1 MLRKCLGIIL
11 LAGSA
16 GFLQAQVITNKDV
29 LEMASRNY
37 RAVENENYAKA
48 LKLAKDK
55 GWSLTIQSS
64 NGRKAV
70 LVGVDAIGHP
80 KYYISQNNS
89 VAAATTK
96 TNQLWPGGSTGL
108 NLSGSSAG
116 LKNKIGIWDEGKILT
131 THVELTGRVTQKD
144 NASSLADHATH
155 VAGTMIATGINANAK
170 GMAYAMPGMVAYD
183 FDNDFSEMFSEAAN
197 LILSNHSYGI
207 IAGWNYN
214 SSFSRW
220 EFWGRAGENEDYKFG
235 YYSEDAQI
243 LDSIAYNAPNYLIVK
258 AAGNNRAYNGPEEGA
273 KYYRYNATNQMV
285 EAGNRPAGI
294 SSNDAFGSIAW
305 DANAKNILT
314 VGAVE
319 GIPGGY
325 NRKEDVVMSSFSS
338 WGPTDDGRIKPDLV
352 ADGVEVFSTN
362 ASSNTGYDS
371 RNGTSHSSPNAT
383 GSLLLL
389 QEYWSKLKA
398 GAFMRSATLKGLAI
412 HSADEAGSFPG
423 PDYRY
428 GWGLLN
434 VEKAANMITAAVSSN
449 NASTSEHL
457 IYENNLSNG
466 QSFSTTVIASGKS
479 PLAATISWTD
489 PKGTVETVNM
499 LNNPAKKLVNDL
511 DIRITKGSRTYL
523 PWILHPA
530 SPALSASR
538 GDNITDNVERINIDS
553 TIPGESYT
561 ITVTHKGS
569 LQRGQQAYSLMISG
583 GGGVAYCASAPTS
596 NTGARIDSVVIGSL
610 KYENPAGCTSYTNA
624 TNYSGDIETSQPLS
638 LRVKTS
644 SCDASNNPR
653 IVTVYIDFNNNGVFD
668 ASEKIAQSA
677 ALNANTTFATNIT
690 TPVGLPTG
698 AIYLMRVIVQET
710 SQASDVNP
718 CGNYGKGETADFRLR
733 VVAASNDMSVTGII
747 APSSGNCGIDGQ
759 YLTISVKNN
768 GTVDQSNLPFTATI
782 SNGSTTIA
790 NFSTV
795 FKGTLSALTSMEYT
809 FPTAF
814 NTIPG
819 TSYTI
824 SSSVNMAG
832 DQNLANNTISS
843 TVQTAAKPSTATAAA
858 TICNNN
864 ALLKVLNPS
873 LSSNYYWYN
882 SPTATTAFA
891 VGASVNTS
899 NIPGNNTFY
908 LGKENRGSLGPSNKL
923 VFPNGGYN
931 YFSGNYINFRND
943 VPLTIE
949 SAKLYTGYP
958 GTIIFT
964 VANYAGPDGQGGYN
978 YFPLSEVELKVE
990 ASNPTPAMGAVT
1002 GNPAGDTGKVYRLN
1016 LPVNT
1021 TGDHILIIN
1030 CLDNAT
1036 IFRNNGITG
1045 NSYPFSIPNV
1055 MSITG
1060 NSAVNSNNAADTNFY
1075 KQFYYFLYDVKVNT
1089 NDCVSDRVPIVANLP
1104 LVPVI
1109 SLVGDSLVSSLP
1121 NGNQW
1126 YLNDTLIAG
1135 ATRSSIKPIR
1145 NGVYKSIVTDAS
1157 GCGQISNNINFQN
1170 GVIPDDIFLTVSPNP
1185 NKGRFQVSFE
1195 VFEKNDL
1202 SLEIFNSVGQ
1212 KLLEQ
1217 AYPGFNGKFSKTI
1230 YLEQAAA
1237 GLYVLKIRYNNK
1249 TYLKK
1254 FLIQR

>member
-1 MLRKCLGIIL
+1 MGIVL
-11 LAGSA
+11 LAGSS
-16 GFLQAQVITNKDV
+16 GFLQAQVITNRDV
-29 LEMASRNY
+29 LEMAARNY

-64 NGRKAV
+64 NGRNAV
-70 LVGVDAIGHP
+70 LVGVDAVGHP
-80 KYYISQNNS
+80 KYYITQNNTI
-89 VAAATTK
+89 AAATTK
-96 TNQLWPGGSTGL
+96 ANQLWPGGSTGL
-108 NLSGSSAG
+108 NLSGSSTG
-116 LKNKIGIWDEGKILT
+116 LKNKLGIWDEGKILN

-144 NASSLADHATH
+144 NASSVADHSTH

-170 GMAYAMPGMVAYD
+170 GMAYAMPGIVAYD
-183 FDNDFSEMFSEAAN
+183 FDNDFSEMFAEASN

-220 EFWGRAGENEDYKFG
+220 EFWGRSGENEDYKFG
-235 YYSEDAQI
+235 YYSEDAQL

-258 AAGNNRAYNGPEEGA
+258 AAGNNRAYTGPDEGT
-273 KYYRYNATNQMV
+273 KYYRFNTSNQMV
-285 EAGNRPAGI
+285 DAGNRPAGM

-352 ADGVEVFSTN
+352 ADGVQVYSSN

-371 RNGTSHSSPNAT
+371 RNGTSHASPNTT

-434 VEKAANMITAAVSSN
+434 VEKAAAMITAAVSSN
-449 NASTSEHL
+449 NASASDHL

-466 QSFSTTVIASGKS
+466 QRFSTTVIASGKS

-489 PKGTVETVNM
+489 PKGNVETVNM

-511 DIRITKGSRTYL
+511 DISITKGARTFL
-523 PWILHPA
+523 PWVLNPA
-530 SPALSASR
+530 IPALSASR
-538 GDNITDNVERINIDS
+538 GNNITDNVERINIDS
-553 TIPGESYT
+553 TIPGDTYT
-561 ITVTHKGS
+561 ITVTHKGN

-583 GGGVAYCASAPTS
+583 GGGLAYCASAPTS
-596 NTGARIDSVVIGSL
+596 NTGARIDSVVLGTL

-624 TNYSGDIETSQPLS
+624 TNFSGDIESSQSLS

-644 SCDASNNPR
+644 SCDASTNPR
-653 IVTVYIDFNNNGVFD
+653 IVTVYIDFNNNGLFD

-677 ALNANTTFATNIT
+677 ALNANTAYATNIT
-690 TPVGLPTG
+690 TPAGLSTG

-710 SQASDVNP
+710 SLASDVNP

-733 VVAASNDMSVTGII
+733 VVAASNDLSLTGILSP
-747 APSSGNCGIDGQ
+747 ASGNCGIDGQ
-759 YLTISVKNN
+759 YLTVSLKNN
-768 GTVDQSNLPFTATI
+768 GSIEQTNIPLTATI

-790 NFSTV
+790 SFSAV
-795 FKGTLSALTSMEYT
+795 FKGTLSALSSMEYT

-814 NTIPG
+814 NTLPG
-819 TSYTI
+819 TTYSI
-824 SSSVNMAG
+824 NSSVNMVG
-832 DQNLANNTISS
+832 DQNLSNNSMSS
-843 TVQTAAKPSTATAAA
+843 TVVTAAKPSNASAAA

-864 ALLKVLNPS
+864 ALLKVLNP
-873 LSSNYYWYN
+873 LVSSNYYWYN
-882 SPTATTAFA
+882 STTATSALA
-891 VGASVNTS
+891 VGSAVSTN

-908 LGKENRGSLGPSNKL
+908 LGKESRGAVGATTKL
-923 VFPNGGYN
+923 AYPNGGYN
-931 YFSGNYINFRND
+931 YFSGNYINFRNE

-949 SAKLYTGYP
+949 TAKLYTGYP

-978 YFPLSEVELKVE
+978 YYPLSEVALQVE
-990 ASNPTPAMGAVT
+990 ASNPNPVMGAVT

-1021 TGDHILIIN
+1021 PGDHILIIN

-1055 MSITG
+1055 ISITG
-1060 NSAVNSNNAADTNFY
+1060 NSAVNSTNTADTNFY
-1075 KQFYYFLYDVKVNT
+1075 QQFYYFLYNMKVNT
-1089 NDCVSDRVPIVANLP
+1089 NNCVSDRVPVVANLP
-1104 LVPVI
+1104 MVPVI
-1109 SLVGDSLVSSLP
+1109 SLVGDSLLSSLSA
-1121 NGNQW
+1121 GNQW
-1126 YLNDTLIAG
+1126 YLNDTLISG
-1135 ATRSSIKPIR
+1135 ANRASIKPIR
-1145 NGVYKSIVTDAS
+1145 NGIYKSIVTDAS
-1157 GCGQISNNINFQN
+1157 GCGQISNSINFQN
-1170 GVIPDDIFLTVSPNP
+1170 GVIPDDIFLNVFPNP
-1185 NKGRFQVSFE
+1185 NKGRFKVSLE

-1202 SLEIFNSVGQ
+1202 VLEVLNNWGQ
-1212 KLLEQ
+1212 RLLMEE
-1217 AYPGFNGKFSKTI
+1217 YPGFNGKLNKTLSLI
-1230 YLEQAAA
+1230 DAAA
-1237 GLYVLKIRYNNK
+1237 GLYIIKVRYNNK

>member
-1 MLRKCLGIIL
+1 MGIVL
-11 LAGSA
+11 LAGSS
-16 GFLQAQVITNKDV
+16 GFLQAQVITNRDV
-29 LEMASRNY
+29 LEMAARNY

-64 NGRKAV
+64 NGRNAV
-70 LVGVDAIGHP
+70 LVGVDAVGHP
-80 KYYISQNNS
+80 KYYITQNNTI
-89 VAAATTK
+89 AAATTK
-96 TNQLWPGGSTGL
+96 ANQLWPGGSTGL
-108 NLSGSSAG
+108 NLSGSSTG
-116 LKNKIGIWDEGKILT
+116 LKNKLGIWDEGKILN

-144 NASSLADHATH
+144 NASSVADHSTH

-170 GMAYAMPGMVAYD
+170 GMAYAMPGIVAYD
-183 FDNDFSEMFSEAAN
+183 FDNDFSEMFAEASN

-220 EFWGRAGENEDYKFG
+220 EFWGRSGENEDYKFG
-235 YYSEDAQI
+235 YYSEDAQL

-258 AAGNNRAYNGPEEGA
+258 AAGNNRAYTGPDEGT
-273 KYYRYNATNQMV
+273 KYYRFNTSNQMV
-285 EAGNRPAGI
+285 DAGNRPAGM

-352 ADGVEVFSTN
+352 ADGVQVYSSN

-371 RNGTSHSSPNAT
+371 RNGTSHASPNTT

-434 VEKAANMITAAVSSN
+434 VEKAAAMITAAVSSN
-449 NASTSEHL
+449 NASASDHL

-466 QSFSTTVIASGKS
+466 QRFSTTVIASGKS

-489 PKGTVETVNM
+489 PKGNVETVNM
-499 LNNPAKKLVNDL
+499 LNNSAKKLVNDL
-511 DIRITKGSRTYL
+511 DISITKGARTFL
-523 PWILHPA
+523 PWVLNPA
-530 SPALSASR
+530 IPALSASR
-538 GDNITDNVERINIDS
+538 GNNITDNVERINIDS
-553 TIPGESYT
+553 TIPGDTYT
-561 ITVTHKGS
+561 ITVTHKGN

-583 GGGVAYCASAPTS
+583 GGGLAYCASAPTS
-596 NTGARIDSVVIGSL
+596 NTGARIDSVVLGTL

-624 TNYSGDIETSQPLS
+624 TNFSGDIESSQSLS

-644 SCDASNNPR
+644 SCDASANPR
-653 IVTVYIDFNNNGVFD
+653 IVTVYIDFNNNGLFD

-677 ALNANTTFATNIT
+677 ALNVNTAYATNIT
-690 TPVGLPTG
+690 TPAGLSTG

-710 SQASDVNP
+710 SLASDVNP

-733 VVAASNDMSVTGII
+733 VVAASNDLSLTGILSP
-747 APSSGNCGIDGQ
+747 ASGNCGIDGQ
-759 YLTISVKNN
+759 YLTVSLKNN
-768 GTVDQSNLPFTATI
+768 GSIDQTNIPLTATI

-790 NFSTV
+790 SFSTV
-795 FKGTLSALTSMEYT
+795 FKGTLSALSSMEYT

-814 NTIPG
+814 NTLPG
-819 TSYTI
+819 TTYSI
-824 SSSVNMAG
+824 NSSVNMVG
-832 DQNLANNTISS
+832 DQNLSNNSMSS
-843 TVQTAAKPSTATAAA
+843 TVVTAAKPSNASAAA

-864 ALLKVLNPS
+864 ALLKVLNP
-873 LSSNYYWYN
+873 LVSSNYYWYN
-882 SPTATTAFA
+882 SPTATSAFA
-891 VGASVNTS
+891 VGSAVSTN

-908 LGKENRGSLGPSNKL
+908 LGKESRGAVGPTTKL
-923 VFPNGGYN
+923 AYPNGGYN

-949 SAKLYTGYP
+949 TAKLYTGYP

-978 YFPLSEVELKVE
+978 YYPLSEVALQVE
-990 ASNPTPAMGAVT
+990 ASNPNPVMGAVT

-1055 MSITG
+1055 ISITG
-1060 NSAVNSNNAADTNFY
+1060 NSAVNSTNTADTNFY
-1075 KQFYYFLYDVKVNT
+1075 QQFYYFLYNMKVNT
-1089 NDCVSDRVPIVANLP
+1089 NNCVSDRVPVVANLP
-1104 LVPVI
+1104 MVPVI
-1109 SLVGDSLVSSLP
+1109 SLVGDSLLSSLSA
-1121 NGNQW
+1121 GNQW
-1126 YLNDTLIAG
+1126 YLNDTLISG
-1135 ATRSSIKPIR
+1135 ANRASIKPIR
-1145 NGVYKSIVTDAS
+1145 NGIYKSIVTDAS
-1157 GCGQISNNINFQN
+1157 GCGQISNSINFQN
-1170 GVIPDDIFLTVSPNP
+1170 GVIPDDIFLNVFPNP
-1185 NKGRFQVSFE
+1185 NKGRFKVSLE

-1202 SLEIFNSVGQ
+1202 VLEVLNNWGQ
-1212 KLLEQ
+1212 RLLMEE
-1217 AYPGFNGKFSKTI
+1217 YPGFNGKLNKPLSLI
-1230 YLEQAAA
+1230 DAAA
-1237 GLYVLKIRYNNK
+1237 GLYIIKVRYNNK